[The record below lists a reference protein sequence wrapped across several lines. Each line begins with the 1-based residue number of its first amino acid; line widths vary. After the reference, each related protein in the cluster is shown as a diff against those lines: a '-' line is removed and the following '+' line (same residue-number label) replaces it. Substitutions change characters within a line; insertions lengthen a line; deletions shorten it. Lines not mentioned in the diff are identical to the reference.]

1 MTRAGKTTGAGGSA
15 DSDELV
21 HCYRLIFQVD
31 PGGSRKA
38 ESFVAG
44 TLEEAR
50 QAALDDLGSADGAY
64 HALFYGEEIVLQCWE
79 GSRKLASIDLHP
91 FITYQVPGID
101 GAITFKDGEEAP
113 LSLDDDALTD
123 SLMDGEIVVTVTI
136 DWAAIELP
144 PLAGRPVRPGE
155 TVTLERGHRWEH
167 GHHTHWDAKI
177 EP

>member
-101 GAITFKDGEEAP
+101 GAITFEDGEEAP

-123 SLMDGEIVVTVTI
+123 SLLDGEIVVTVTI

-144 PLAGRPVRPGE
+144 PLAGRPLRPGE
-155 TVTLERGHRWEH
+155 TATLERGRRWEH